1 VGVQKKKEKNQCP
14 REGMFSVSFAKAR
27 GVRWEGYDKK
37 GDTWEWCR
45 DVGQARFPRISV
57 ITRQFLAIPA
67 TSATA
72 ERCV

>member
-37 GDTWEWCR
+37 GDTWE
-45 DVGQARFPRISV
+45 P
-57 ITRQFLAIPA
+57 ITHLQGYA
-67 TSATA
+67 TMVKS
-72 ERCV
+72 